1 MGISDLSYTGL
12 DEDKDFSGL
21 FENVAGA
28 GLIYSLPEADLKK
41 FYVPA
46 IVLGGSGKDFHKY
59 TERLGAPLQ
68 FRYPSGSLHSVDRK
82 TVGLTGENGAL

>member
-59 TERLGAPLQ
+59 TERLER
-68 FRYPSGSLHSVDRK
+68 RYNFDILPDLYIRLIEKLLG
-82 TVGLTGENGAL
+82 